1 MSAKHPIVGLTGSS
15 GAGTTTTGRTIKGF
29 LEEAGYL
36 SVAVEGDSF
45 HRYTRAEMSEFAAQG
60 RFGSANHFSVEANHI
75 DKLEELFIQYG
86 LQGAGRFR
94 SYVHN
99 DDHELIA
106 AGLAPGTFTDWN
118 PIAPGSDCLFYEGL
132 HGGLVLPGCNIAR
145 HVDLLIGVAPIV
157 NLEWIQ
163 KIHRDTHRRGYSE
176 EAVVSTIVNRMEDY
190 VRYIVPQFANTHI
203 NIQRVPTVDTSNPFI
218 VREVPTHDEC
228 FVIIRF
234 RDYRQVNLLW
244 LQNSITGAF
253 SSRKDT
259 LVIPGNQLPGAINLI
274 IRPRVLELLERGRAL
289 RGAEGTGLARVIASA
304 SLPSGEMSSTPQAQD
319 SASRISTV

>member
-15 GAGTTTTGRTIKGF
+15 GAGTTSTGRTLKSI
-29 LEEAGYL
+29 LDEAGI
-36 SVAVEGDSF
+36 VPVVVEGDSF
-45 HRYTRAEMSEFAAQG
+45 HRYTRAEMTAIAAQG
-60 RFGSANHFSVEANHI
+60 RFGSANHFSLESNHI

-86 LQGAGRFR
+86 LQGTGRFR
-94 SYVHN
+94 NYVHN
-99 DDHELIA
+99 DDLELID
-106 AGLAPGTFTDWN
+106 AGHPPGTFTEWD

-132 HGGLVLPGCNIAR
+132 HGGLVVPGYNVAR

-218 VREVPTHDEC
+218 VREVPTHEEC

-244 LQNSITGAF
+244 LQNSICGAF
-253 SSRKDT
+253 SSRRDT
-259 LVIPGNQLPGAINLI
+259 LVIPGNQLPVAINLI
-274 IRPRVLELLERGRAL
+274 IKPWVLDLVEKARLLR
-289 RGAEGTGLARVIASA
+289 S
-304 SLPSGEMSSTPQAQD
+304 
-319 SASRISTV
+319 